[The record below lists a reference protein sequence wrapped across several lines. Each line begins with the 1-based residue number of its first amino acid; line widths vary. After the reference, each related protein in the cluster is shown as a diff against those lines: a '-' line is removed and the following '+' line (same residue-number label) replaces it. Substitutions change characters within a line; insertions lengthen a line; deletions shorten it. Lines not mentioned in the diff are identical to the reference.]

1 MVSIGSEPLIHKE
14 MSAIVKELIN
24 RKKFI
29 YLCTNALLL
38 DKKMD
43 EYSPSPYLPFSVHLD
58 GDKERHD
65 ASVCRDGVYDKCVE
79 VIKKALS
86 RGFRV
91 TVNCTLFQ
99 GENAE
104 EVAEFMDNMMELGV
118 EGVTISPG
126 SPTKELLGKMYFLN
140 ELEAK
145 IFSESY
151 LN

>member
-1 MVSIGSEPLIHKE
+1 
-14 MSAIVKELIN
+14 
-24 RKKFI
+24 
-29 YLCTNALLL
+29 
-38 DKKMD
+38 MD
-43 EYSPSPYLPFSVHLD
+43 EYSPSPYLTFSVHLD

-79 VIKKALS
+79 VIKKALG

-104 EVAEFMDNMMELGV
+104 EVAEFMDNMMELGLK
-118 EGVTISPG
+118 GSLFLQVTHM
-126 SPTKELLGKMYFLN
+126 KELLGKMYFLN
-140 ELEAK
+140 EPEAK
-145 IFSESY
+145 IFSENY